1 MYTKNLVF
9 TFREYKL
16 QLNPKA
22 EPMAQLIEAFLIGQ
36 AKNKDGMPMYGL
48 EIVGKQRSFVVMEGK
63 THCISKS
70 FDCTDKE
77 DLLQIIAVLRKFKE
91 ILETHLLANYA

>member
-1 MYTKNLVF
+1 
-9 TFREYKL
+9 
-16 QLNPKA
+16 
-22 EPMAQLIEAFLIGQ
+22 MAQLIEAFLIGQ

-48 EIVGKQRSFVVMEGK
+48 EIVGKQWSFVVMEGK